1 MTERIRRSTPGFTLI
16 ELLVVIAIIAL
27 LIGILLPALGSAR
40 KAARAVAAAAAARS
54 VTQGMATY
62 TGANNDKFAPSYVYG
77 EDAESGEW
85 RLEDQQI
92 TPPNP
97 GNGYVHWSYLL
108 FNDGTVP
115 EEAFTTPAVTNG
127 GAPCTNPGPNEED
140 WEQGQVNDLGQT
152 AGATFPKDRQVKRMA
167 FTGNAA
173 IFPRNKF
180 WSSSGTRKN
189 RFVKETEIFSP
200 SKTILI
206 TEFYDNGLNWTSLAD
221 GNSGVIKSHRSITP
235 FIGRSAGTN
244 VYAEPNNGNIPR
256 FVYPP
261 KEALLEDEQLG
272 ANMIN
277 DANTTLNAVGR
288 HHPGGRANF
297 GFIDG
302 HVEGLT
308 VQETVE
314 DRLWGDRFYSITGN
328 NRVDIQFNAWNQ

>member
-1 MTERIRRSTPGFTLI
+1 MNSRTRGRGFTLI

-40 KAARAVAAAAAARS
+40 KTARAVAAAAAARS
-54 VTQGMATY
+54 VVQGMASY
-62 TGANNDKFAPSYVYG
+62 TGTNNERFAPSYVYG
-77 EDAESGEW
+77 QDQTSTNW
-85 RLEDQQI
+85 RYEDQQLHN
-92 TPPNP
+92 PNP
-97 GNGYVHWSYLL
+97 GNGYIHWSYLL
-108 FNDGTVP
+108 FSDGTVP
-115 EEAFTTPAVTNG
+115 AEAFTTPAVTNG
-127 GAPCTNPGPNEED
+127 GAPRTNPGPDADN
-140 WEQGQVNDLGQT
+140 WESGQVNDLGQGQGT
-152 AGATFPKDRQVKRMA
+152 PFPQDRQVERMA

-180 WSSSGTRKN
+180 YASGGN
-189 RFVKETEIFSP
+189 RNNKFVKESEIFSG

-244 VYAEPNNGNIPR
+244 VYAEPNVGNIAR
-256 FVYPP
+256 YVYPP
-261 KEALLEDEQLG
+261 KEAILNNDQLG

-277 DANTTLNAVGR
+277 DSNTTLNAVGR
-288 HHPGGRANF
+288 HHPGNKANF
-297 GFIDG
+297 GFVDG

-314 DRLWGDRFYSITGN
+314 ERLWGDRFYSITGN
-328 NRVDIQFNAWNQ
+328 NRVDLQFNDWDE